1 LKRERLKATNG
12 KVLSITFEYMKKI
25 VLFWMFVV
33 LSGSSTFAA
42 TDRATI
48 DLLNRLDG
56 HYYCLTRE
64 GLLDFQC
71 EVKCSSLEKYKALC
85 LRKFSPDDKRTQ
97 AIVPIKLVLTYAT
110 DGKLSFDVTNFDPN
124 GDAGSDENIAKI
136 LDAVKGA
143 FNENI
148 YTWRTSVLEPPFGG
162 DDFTKFDLQVQK
174 NKDGFEVISTG
185 AQPVTEYVD
194 KQWRIFD
201 IQAGSLTAIQDCK
214 FQYTDTPQ
222 GMLLSE
228 VDTRLPQKASEEKVW
243 MEYQTIDSL
252 VMPRKMTVHVEATGN
267 GGDSPFDVVFE
278 FQNYQIDKSSE
289 KTK

>member
-1 LKRERLKATNG
+1 MATSAQEKPPRHDIKGFRMKNIISWTFLF
-12 KVLSITFEYMKKI
+12 LSA
-25 VLFWMFVV
+25 
-33 LSGSSTFAA
+33 SATFAA
-42 TDRATI
+42 TDQATI

-71 EVKCSSLEKYKALC
+71 EVKCSSLEKYKTLL
-85 LRKFSPDDKRTQ
+85 LRKFPPDDKRTQ
-97 AIVPIKLVLTYAT
+97 AIVPIKLVLTYNTA
-110 DGKLSFDVTNFDPN
+110 GKLSFDVTNFDPN

-148 YTWRTSVLEPPFGG
+148 YTWRSSVLEPPFGG
-162 DDFTKFDLQVQK
+162 DDFVKFDLRVQK

-214 FQYTDTPQ
+214 LQYTDTPG

-243 MEYQTIDSL
+243 MEYQSIDDL
-252 VMPRKMTVHVEATGN
+252 VMPRKMTVHVEATGS

-278 FQNYQIDKSSE
+278 FRDYQIDKISE
-289 KTK
+289 EKK

>member
-1 LKRERLKATNG
+1 MRR
-12 KVLSITFEYMKKI
+12 VILSG
-25 VLFWMFVV
+25 MFVL
-33 LSGSSTFAA
+33 LSAAAGYAA
-42 TDRATI
+42 TDQATI

-64 GLLDFQC
+64 GLTDFQC
-71 EVKCSSLEKYKALC
+71 EVKCSSLEKYKTLL
-85 LRKFSPDDKRTQ
+85 LRKFPPGNKRTQ
-97 AIVPIKLVLTYAT
+97 AIVPIKLVLTYNTA
-110 DGKLSFDVTNFDPN
+110 GKLSFDVTHFDPN

-148 YTWRTSVLEPPFGG
+148 YTWRSSVLEPPFGG
-162 DDFTKFDLQVQK
+162 DDFTKFDLQVKK

-194 KQWRIFD
+194 KQWRIFE

-214 FQYTDTPQ
+214 LQYNDSSK

-243 MEYQTIDSL
+243 MEYQTVDGL
-252 VMPRKMTVHVEATGN
+252 VMPKKMTVHVEAIGS

-278 FQNYQIDKSSE
+278 FRNYQIDKSPEVS
-289 KTK
+289 K